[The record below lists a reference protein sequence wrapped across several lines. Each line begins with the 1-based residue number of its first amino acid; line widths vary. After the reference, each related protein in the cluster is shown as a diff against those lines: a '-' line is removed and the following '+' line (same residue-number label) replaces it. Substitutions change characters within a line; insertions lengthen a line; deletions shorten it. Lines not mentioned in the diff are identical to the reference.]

1 MTFDRL
7 RPDKDCSQYISATK
21 RKGAYRALAVPATM
35 EIGPSVADDFALIE
49 AIPEAIQ
56 KNEWMSEGRRRFL
69 VERLPYWNT
78 WARNPNP
85 GVIGAGD
92 RE

>member
-1 MTFDRL
+1 M
-7 RPDKDCSQYISATK
+7 A
-21 RKGAYRALAVPATM
+21 A
-35 EIGPSVADDFALIE
+35 DFALIE

-56 KNEWMSEGRRRFL
+56 KNKWMTEGRRRFL

-78 WARNPNP
+78 WAANLNR
-85 GVIGAGD
+85 GVVGGGD